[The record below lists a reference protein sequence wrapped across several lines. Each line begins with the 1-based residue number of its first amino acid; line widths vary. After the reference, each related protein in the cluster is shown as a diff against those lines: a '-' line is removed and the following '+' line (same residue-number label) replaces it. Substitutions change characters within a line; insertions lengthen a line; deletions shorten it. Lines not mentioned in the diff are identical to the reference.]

1 MREIGST
8 KMAKSNLCKI
18 EFYVP
23 ETHLEAVKNAMFEA
37 GAGKVGAYDSCAW
50 QTLGQGQF
58 RAKEDSDPFIGSKE
72 SIETVLEYKVE
83 MVCEEKFL
91 PEVIFALK
99 DSHPYEEVA
108 YSVVQLRSID

>member
-1 MREIGST
+1 M
-8 KMAKSNLCKI
+8 KNSNLNLHKI
-18 EFYVP
+18 EFYIP
-23 ETHLEAVKNAMFEA
+23 EDHLETVKEAMFKA
-37 GAGKVGAYDSCAW
+37 GAGRVGAYDSCAW

-58 RAKEDSDPFIGSKE
+58 RAKEDSHPFIGSKE

-108 YSVVQLRSID
+108 YSVIQLWSVV